1 MYNSKLKAL
10 TFSFDDGV
18 TQDQRLIKLLD
29 KYHLRSTFNINSAR
43 LDQAKILL
51 VGDVTVSHCKPRPCE
66 IKAIYQN
73 HEVAGHTLSH
83 PCLTTRSDD
92 EIVREVE
99 QDRLALSRLC
109 QYEVVGFAYP
119 GGSQYVD
126 DRVISAVRTRTGV
139 KYARNA
145 CTSGSFDPP
154 TDLFNVIPT
163 ASFLDGNI
171 LELAKEFIAISP
183 HSPKLFFIYGHAYEP
198 DGYSDGWERVEK
210 LFSLISHKD
219 DIFYGTNK
227 ECLLF

>member
-1 MYNSKLKAL
+1 MYRSKMKAV

-29 KYHLRSTFNINSAR
+29 KYALKSTFNINSQR

-51 VGDVTVSHCKPRPCE
+51 VGDVTVSHCKPRACE

-99 QDRLALSRLC
+99 EDRLILSKLC
-109 QYEVVGFAYP
+109 GYEVQGFAYP
-119 GGSQYVD
+119 GGSKYVD
-126 DRVISAVRTRTGV
+126 DRVINAVKTRTNV

-145 CTSGSFDPP
+145 CTSKSFEPP
-154 TDLFNVIPT
+154 KDLFNVIPT
-163 ASFLDGNI
+163 SSFLDSDI
-171 LELAKEFIAISP
+171 FDLAQEFIALKP
-183 HSPKLFFIYGHAYEP
+183 TSPKLFFIYGHAYEP

-210 LFSLISHKD
+210 LFSLISQKD

-227 ECLLF
+227 ACLLF